1 MQEDARQR
9 FQGLCLQSTEGSRW
23 MNLHFDALPPAVRE
37 RLRESPF
44 NLCPACV
51 ADIAYGTGMSGSAKE
66 RMMKA
71 IDIMEEQVS
80 AGN

>member
-9 FQGLCLQSTEGSRW
+9 FQGKCLQSKEGRIFMDIYDECPSEVKNRL
-23 MNLHFDALPPAVRE
+23 MN
-37 RLRESPF
+37 SPY
-44 NLCPACV
+44 NLCVACV
-51 ADIAYGTGMSGSAKE
+51 RDIAYGTGMSGSPKE